1 MATARVRHVHDKAA
15 LDTLLRS
22 TNGAVAK
29 DLFRRGKKVEA
40 KAKKNL
46 QRPPKRVDT
55 GHLRSSIHT
64 TLLTVNGLPAVQVG
78 TKVFYA
84 IWVHDG
90 TGIYGPRGTPIR
102 PVQAK
107 MRSWKNK
114 KGKRVYAKQVLG
126 MKPNPFLRDAM
137 DAAKD

>member
-1 MATARVRHVHDKAA
+1 MARASVRHIPNQRA
-15 LDTLLRS
+15 LNALLRS

-40 KAKKNL
+40 KAKRNL
-46 QRPPKRVDT
+46 SRSPKRVDT

-64 TLLTVNGLPAVQVG
+64 ELLTINFAPAVRVG
-78 TKVFYA
+78 TNVFYA
-84 IWVHDG
+84 IYVHDG
-90 TGIYGPRGTPIR
+90 TGVYGPRGRPIR
-102 PVQAK
+102 PVNAK
-107 MRSWKNK
+107 FLSWKNK

-137 DAAKD
+137 DAAKG